1 MSELIIKIGPLF
13 WVLSLLAVY
22 GLAVVAE
29 RILYFHR
36 IQINTGD
43 FLRGISRLVN
53 AGSVDE
59 ARHEASI
66 LPGPGARVVSSVLA
80 HSGLERQE
88 LRTVAEDSVQM
99 EVFQIEKN
107 IRGLLVVATVS
118 PLVGVLGTIQGLIGF
133 YSQPGLLEGKAP
145 TLAMSDAVFQA
156 LLSSAL
162 GLSIAIPAYLFYCY
176 LASRP
181 SGGPFPGTGRN
192 RGRLPGM
199 RRPPEARGR
208 GTHGRQGSLRTFKG
222 DGQTCRSKPVQHC
235 PPGRFS
241 CR

>member
-118 PLVGVLGTIQGLIGF
+118 PL
-133 YSQPGLLEGKAP
+133 EGKAP

-176 LASRP
+176 LASRARQVVH
-181 SGGPFPGTGRN
+181 SLERAGTEAVCLVCDARQRRENGERMGGR
-192 RGRLPGM
+192 
-199 RRPPEARGR
+199 EA
-208 GTHGRQGSLRTFKG
+208 
-222 DGQTCRSKPVQHC
+222 
-235 PPGRFS
+235 
-241 CR
+241 